1 MFLVISFW
9 VIGFILSA
17 LAFYHKDMRGKYVSG
32 TDLMIKFFICLIPSL
47 NLIFGIA
54 YFISEAIGWC
64 IDNFGRKC
72 GRLIWDRT
80 GFKWIVN
87 KETNDE

>member
-1 MFLVISFW
+1 MWIIYAWLF
-9 VIGFILSA
+9 GFVLAA
-17 LAFYHKDMRGKYVSG
+17 LAFYFKDMRGKYVSG
-32 TDLMIKFFICLIPSL
+32 TDLIIKFFICLIPSL
-47 NLIFGIA
+47 NLVFGIA
-54 YFISEAIGWC
+54 YFVSVSIRWC